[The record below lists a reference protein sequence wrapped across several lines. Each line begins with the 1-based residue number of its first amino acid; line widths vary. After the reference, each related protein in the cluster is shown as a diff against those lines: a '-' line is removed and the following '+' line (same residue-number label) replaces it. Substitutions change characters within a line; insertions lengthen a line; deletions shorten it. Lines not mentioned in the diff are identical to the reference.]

1 MPRKPA
7 APLPPRANVPYVAPT
22 SLRCGD
28 LVRLGADHT
37 MRGRVETTRAN
48 GDAVVLWRTGAVGE
62 VPLHL
67 LAVEVLS

>member
-7 APLPPRANVPYVAPT
+7 APLPARANVPYTAPT
-22 SLRCGD
+22 AVRCGD

-37 MRGRVETTRAN
+37 MRGRVDTVRRTGE
-48 GDAVVLWRTGAVGE
+48 AVVQWRTGAVGE

-67 LAVEVLS
+67 LAVEG